1 MPIHSWSFWLSV
13 HPRARGVHMVS
24 EQFRICL
31 GGSSPR
37 SRGTRHL
44 GIPPAGRPRF
54 IPALA
59 GNTSPKVHPSV
70 RSAVHPRARGEHG
83 AILSLN
89 GKTVFTINWKR
100 PNPSANLKEPVDADI
115 FAVDGQFYLDAY
127 GRQMRRAMAAHARP
141 DSYLAA
147 TGTLAEALASAE
159 ALIPHLPR

>member
-1 MPIHSWSFWLSV
+1 MV
-13 HPRARGVHMVS
+13 HKS
-24 EQFRICL
+24 L
-31 GGSSPR
+31 
-37 SRGTRHL
+37 
-44 GIPPAGRPRF
+44 AGRGDGVPPEENSQMS
-54 IPALA
+54 ILTISTPDWH
-59 GNTSPKVHPSV
+59 GEINGESV
-70 RSAVHPRARGEHG
+70 KRHG

-89 GKTVFTINWKR
+89 GKPVFTINWKR